1 MPSGSVLPTP
11 GPPGTAEALSEQL
24 MQELQTPAT
33 IADPDT
39 ITRRKYQ
46 PATRGASPNPGGLFI
61 PDFAAVE
68 AAWAAGPPKPPGIPD
83 FVFAGTMLPE
93 AAARVAVPPWN
104 YIDTA
109 V

>member
-1 MPSGSVLPTP
+1 MPRGSVLPTP
-11 GPPGTAEALSEQL
+11 GPAGTAEALSAQL

-39 ITRRKYQ
+39 ITRFRYA
-46 PATRGASPNPGGLFI
+46 PARQIPGPPHAIGLFI
-61 PDFAAVE
+61 ENFAEVE
-68 AAWAAGPPKPPGIPD
+68 AAWAAGGVKPPGIPD

-93 AAARVAVPPWN
+93 AAARAANWDYV
-104 YIDTA
+104 DTA